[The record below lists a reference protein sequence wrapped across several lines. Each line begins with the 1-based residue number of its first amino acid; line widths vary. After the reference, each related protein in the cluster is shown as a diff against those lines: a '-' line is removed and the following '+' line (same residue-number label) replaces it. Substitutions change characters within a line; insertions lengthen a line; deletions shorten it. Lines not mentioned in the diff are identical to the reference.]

1 MSGMV
6 KEKKWTGDISN
17 SVERFEIGGFSGGLS
32 HTWRVLGALGWRSER
47 VSVGKTGEERKM
59 LMEPKKVKDSTQ
71 EFEKALALKED
82 RKYVLRLYVTG
93 TTAKSVSAIRNIRKI
108 CDEHLKGAYDL
119 EVIDIYQ
126 QPVLAKG
133 EQIIAIPTL
142 LKKLPLPLRRFI
154 GDMSNTEQI
163 LLGLDVRPKK
173 K

>member
-1 MSGMV
+1 
-6 KEKKWTGDISN
+6 
-17 SVERFEIGGFSGGLS
+17 L
-32 HTWRVLGALGWRSER
+32 RSER
-47 VSVGKTGEERKM
+47 SPVGETGEVREI
-59 LMEPKKVKDSTQ
+59 LMGPKKLKDSTK
-71 EFEKALALKED
+71 EFEKALALEGD

-93 TTAKSVSAIRNIRKI
+93 TTPKSVSAIRNIRKI

-133 EQIIAIPTL
+133 EQIIAAPTL

-163 LLGLDVRPKK
+163 LLGLDLRAKK